1 MWFRWGIKHLFL
13 TSSGLNRKWLFRAEI
28 GSEFVTQKHM
38 SWHFQTIRP
47 NLNKFNFS
55 WQFLLWLIDGQTPNL
70 PKIFLYVWWKQLLIY
85 LILFVSALIAIS
97 VGYLIDWGMFDEPKE
112 NCTAKRIRKLE
123 EKNSDIDSESEL
135 SSWNLIKMC
144 LFFKLLI
151 FCQSQ

>member
-1 MWFRWGIKHLFL
+1 MPC
-13 TSSGLNRKWLFRAEI
+13 
-28 GSEFVTQKHM
+28 
-38 SWHFQTIRP
+38 HFQAYVNFQTKRP
-47 NLNKFNFS
+47 KFNKIHFS

-112 NCTAKRIRKLE
+112 NCTEKRIRKLE

-135 SSWNLIKMC
+135 SS
-144 LFFKLLI
+144 
-151 FCQSQ
+151 